1 MQRHKLSSAHVEAN
15 FRDYDLLLASMK
27 KHGFDSA
34 FPIVI
39 LKAKFWMGFIAGK
52 QRNNLVS
59 SQLQWSLRDLRRT
72 PRIMPFELIRRVQV
86 AVKNNRVGP
95 G

>member
-39 LKAKFWMGFIAGK
+39 FEGQILDGFHRWKAAK
-52 QRNNLVS
+52 QLGIEPITVEFEGSAQDAENYALRANTTRSGS
-59 SQLQWSLRDLRRT
+59 SKKQ
-72 PRIMPFELIRRVQV
+72 
-86 AVKNNRVGP
+86 
-95 G
+95 